1 MIARPELAATGGGAS
16 SGRQVAEVYGK
27 ATIAGSDY
35 PLVLGGSTPSGVESS
50 ETGVKVETDRYNKA
64 AVAKATILSESELPE
79 DVDVEV
85 SIRGTPIFSG
95 TVQKSKNGTG
105 DRWRFTAFDSIY
117 DLKRNSLWPSYDQQ
131 KFSAIANDALATAG
145 VDGEVDLSG
154 AADARISIEFEETRC
169 DKVVEKVAKWSSGAW
184 WVTADGPVV
193 VTDDIASRTETRDLA
208 WVRDASPGKET
219 PAYQSVRVKG
229 STPVSRRGVPY
240 RHMISSSPVVATAG
254 EGEPTFH
261 YSDNDIQT
269 QSMAQN
275 TADKLLQR
283 LQAQQKGGWVE
294 VVGRED
300 VRPFDTVVM
309 PESQG
314 GEEYLVSEVKHT
326 LDDSDGFVTKL
337 TLGGLIEA

>member
-1 MIARPELAATGGGAS
+1 MIARPELATGGGGAT
-16 SGRQVAEVYGK
+16 GRQIAEVYGS
-27 ATIAGSDY
+27 ATIAGADY
-35 PLVLGGSTPSGVESS
+35 PLVLGGSAPSGVESS

-64 AVAKATILSESELPE
+64 AIAKATVLADAEVPE
-79 DVDVEV
+79 DVDVEI
-85 SIRGTPIFSG
+85 SIRDTPIFAG

-105 DRWRFTAFDSIY
+105 DRWRVTAYDAIY
-117 DLKRNSLWPSYDQQ
+117 DLKRNSVWASYDQQ

-145 VDGEVDLSG
+145 VDGTVELSG
-154 AADARISIEFEETRC
+154 DADARISIEFEETRC
-169 DKVVEKVAKWSSGAW
+169 DKVIEKVAKWSNGAW
-184 WVTADGPVV
+184 WVAPDGTVV
-193 VTDDIASRTETRDLA
+193 VTSDIASRTETRDLA
-208 WVRDASPGKET
+208 WIRDSSPGKET
-219 PAYQSVRVKG
+219 PAYQSVRVTG
-229 STPVSRRGVPY
+229 STPVSRRGQAY
-240 RHMISSSPVVATAG
+240 RHMVSSSPVIATAG

-261 YSDNDIQT
+261 YSDNDIQS

-300 VRPFDTVVM
+300 VRPFDTVRM
-309 PESQG
+309 PDRQG